1 MERQQEHLPP
11 LCKLLPVGAENAVQ
25 ARELAARLGTTVRSL
40 RAAISRERRKG
51 AVICS
56 NSDGTRGRCG
66 YFIPKDSSELQAF
79 VTTERARIAT
89 HTEAIRSA
97 EKALSMGI

>member
-1 MERQQEHLPP
+1 MKKMELPP
-11 LCKLLPVGAENAVQ
+11 LFEILPTGIENAVQ
-25 ARELAARLGTTVRSL
+25 ARELAERLGVEIRSL

-66 YFIPKDSSELQAF
+66 YFIPKNHDELKAF
-79 VTTERARIAT
+79 ISTERARIAT
-89 HTEAIRSA
+89 HTEAILSA